1 MVGVTIAP
9 QLTGLLTASSPAVL
23 LIARMPVE
31 LVYVPEALP
40 VTVNLQAPAVT
51 LALTLPT

>member
-1 MVGVTIAP
+1 MAVVTTAP
-9 QLTGLLTASSPAVL
+9 QLTGLVTTSSPAVL
-23 LIARMPVE
+23 LIARYPVE